1 LTCCSNWV
9 TFLLLPAANDRRK
22 ILYRH
27 ARLLLEVILKALQL
41 FFLLLLFAAP
51 LYAEQAL
58 VLTEIERLQEK
69 IWYLQKDIVE
79 QKTSLKDQQKQLKF
93 LVKKTEASQTDI
105 NEKFASQLQ
114 VVEAQTE
121 RIKQAL
127 AELEPITKS
136 IGSLTDQFILQNNT
150 IVEQSGKISA
160 LQGQLQKMQAEFSSV
175 QEKTSKALAETQAQV
190 DETRSRID
198 ALGQDVGG
206 QVEQISM
213 WGMGAALILAVM
225 LTFIIVSRKDKKH

>member
-1 LTCCSNWV
+1 MKS
-9 TFLLLPAANDRRK
+9 
-22 ILYRH
+22 
-27 ARLLLEVILKALQL
+27 LQL
-41 FFLLLLFAAP
+41 FLLLLLFAAP

-58 VLTEIERLQEK
+58 VLTEIERIQEK

-79 QKTSLKDQQKQLKF
+79 QKTALKDQQKQLKF

-136 IGSLTDQFILQNNT
+136 IGSMTDQFILQNNT

-190 DETRSRID
+190 DETRSRIN

-225 LTFIIVSRKDKKH
+225 LTFIIVSRKDKKP

>member
-1 LTCCSNWV
+1 M
-9 TFLLLPAANDRRK
+9 
-22 ILYRH
+22 
-27 ARLLLEVILKALQL
+27 KALQL

-51 LYAEQAL
+51 LHAEQAL
-58 VLTEIERLQEK
+58 VLTEIERIQEK

-79 QKTSLKDQQKQLKF
+79 QKTSLKDQQKQLKL

-175 QEKTSKALAETQAQV
+175 EEKTSKALAETQAQV